1 MRTVSF
7 CGIVCVALLVEVTL
21 AAQQGARRGEW
32 TVLGGDKAYTK
43 YTPLDQINKKN
54 VRTLRVA
61 WRRPSLASEFVAE
74 YPEAKAANMLQS
86 TPLLVDGVIY
96 ASNGVG
102 LIEAFDPGTGKTIW
116 VQELPKRGPRVEP
129 ADLVG
134 QSSRSVAYWR
144 DGLDKRLLS
153 IRHHYLIATNP
164 ETGKPIREFGDR
176 GLVDLGDNGKQY
188 IVMPIGSRTHAG
200 ERVALSLP

>member
-1 MRTVSF
+1 
-7 CGIVCVALLVEVTL
+7 
-21 AAQQGARRGEW
+21 
-32 TVLGGDKAYTK
+32 GGDKAYTK
-43 YTPLDQINKKN
+43 HTPLDQINNDN
-54 VRTLRVA
+54 VKSLRVA
-61 WRRPSLASEFVAE
+61 WRRPSLAGELLAE
-74 YPEAKAANMLQS
+74 YPDAKANMLQS
-86 TPLLVDGVIY
+86 TPLLVDGVMY

-102 LIEAFDPGTGKTIW
+102 LIEDPATGRTIW
-116 VQELPKRGPRVEP
+116 VQELPKRGPTVEP

-200 ERVALSLP
+200 ERVAL